1 MDAQQTALTMET
13 GKFHVKNKMP
23 PGVKDCR
30 KKSKQ
35 GIVNDGLRPKI
46 ESNLNSIL

>member
-13 GKFHVKNKMP
+13 GKFNIKNKMP
-23 PGVKDCR
+23 PGVKTCR

-35 GIVNDGLRPKI
+35 RIINNGLRPKI
-46 ESNLNSIL
+46 VSNLNCI